1 MADTFD
7 FFTWAAR
14 HPGAVAALAQSHPAA
29 LEEMRGTA
37 PPAHKK
43 RKAEAKEDAREVEV
57 EMKAHEPVARMVAMG
72 AAEHAARAASA
83 MVARSH
89 PSIEPTRVIIQYKD
103 DITRYSYEVN
113 HE

>member
-37 PPAHKK
+37 HKK

-57 EMKAHEPVARMVAMG
+57 EMKAHEPAARMVAMG

-89 PSIEPTRVIIQYKD
+89 PSIEPLRVAIEYRD
-103 DITRYSYEVN
+103 SVTNYSYELH